1 MSLSA
6 VAKKAL
12 KAKAHHLEPVIL
24 VGQKGLTPA
33 LFQELDIAL
42 EHHELLKV
50 KIQQGDKEQC
60 ESFAAEI
67 AETSGAEFIAKIGR
81 VLVFYRQ
88 KTEKKKV
95 KK

>member
-6 VAKKAL
+6 ITKKAL

-24 VGQKGLTPA
+24 IGQRGLTSA

-50 KIQQGDKEQC
+50 KIQQGDKELC
-60 ESFAAEI
+60 ESYAAQI
-67 AETSGAEFIAKIGR
+67 AKTSGAEFIAKIGR
-81 VLVFYRQ
+81 VLVFYR
-88 KTEKKKV
+88 KKKD
-95 KK
+95 